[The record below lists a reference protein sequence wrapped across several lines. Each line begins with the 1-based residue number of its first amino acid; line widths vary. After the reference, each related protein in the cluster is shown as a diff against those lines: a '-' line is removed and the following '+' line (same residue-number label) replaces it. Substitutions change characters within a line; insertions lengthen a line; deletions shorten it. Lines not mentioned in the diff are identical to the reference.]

1 MKDNSFSE
9 EMLRNLFRV
18 VLAGLLMIAGV
29 GLLFYVNHS
38 IENST
43 GKPATNNS
51 GDRMLAQFQPEQF
64 DDKLFLPG

>member
-43 GKPATNNS
+43 GKPATIKP
-51 GDRMLAQFQPEQF
+51 GGKMLAQSPSELANK
-64 DDKLFLPG
+64 KLYLPG